1 MLTLDAGGEVV
12 NARGGQHARLEVKDG
27 CVLIKLLAKRRR
39 CHDGARECDLV
50 RIGLE
55 GADNRDRNRGSGLA
69 LEHEAHQSQR
79 YIVCGL
85 AFNEIDHV
93 AVAEMRL
100 VGGRAGQHVDDG
112 GVAVALG
119 DGDADLRVVGGGTV
133 LVDLVLG
140 GAEMLESG
148 SSESRRPCS
157 APLVT
162 SGMLGS
168 VT

>member
-1 MLTLDAGGEVV
+1 MKGRATEIETVV
-12 NARGGQHARLEVKDG
+12 PGLPSSM
-27 CVLIKLLAKRRR
+27 KRTR
-39 CHDGARECDLV
+39 AE
-50 RIGLE
+50 
-55 GADNRDRNRGSGLA
+55 
-69 LEHEAHQSQR
+69 R

-133 LVDLVLG
+133 FAVPG
-140 GAEMLESG
+140 GPWIK
-148 SSESRRPCS
+148 R
-157 APLVT
+157 
-162 SGMLGS
+162 
-168 VT
+168 